1 MGPFSTQFHLYR
13 WLRVIFLFVTG
24 LVIVISPEKSLDAVV
39 YFISAYL
46 FIFGLIAIAD
56 NIKLYKI
63 AKTDSISLMLGIG
76 SIILSILTL
85 FIAKFLMML
94 VPLVLGIIL
103 IINGINLFRDTRED
117 RQFVNVTPWL
127 DYLYSLLM
135 IILGIIFLFN
145 TMNIV
150 NIVFWLFGVGLIIL
164 SIFELINTRIYK

>member
-13 WLRVIFLFVTG
+13 WLRIIFLFASG
-24 LVIVISPEKSLDAVV
+24 LIIVISPSESLNIII

-46 FIFGLIAIAD
+46 FLFGLIAIAD
-56 NIKLYKI
+56 NIKLRRI
-63 AKTDSISLMLGIG
+63 SNTDSIALALGIG

-85 FIAKFLMML
+85 FIAKFIILL
-94 VPLVLGIIL
+94 IPVTLGIIL
-103 IINGINLFRDTRED
+103 VINAINLFRDTNED

-135 IILGIIFLFN
+135 FLLGLIFIFN
-145 TMNIV
+145 PMNIV
-150 NIVFWLFGVGLIIL
+150 NLFFWLSGVGLIIL